1 MNETPL
7 IAGRYRISGLLGQG
21 LFTDVFKAEDTVLG
35 RKVALKVLKP
45 ELARDPRIV
54 ERFTQDARLSTELIH
69 ENIAHVL
76 DVGAASFDSV
86 PDLVRPFVVVERVT
100 GLTLTDLLAR
110 GALKPAE
117 ACRITD
123 NVLAAL
129 EVAHRRGISHQ
140 GITPN
145 NVLISTSSS
154 AKLSDVGLS
163 AGVRRVAGLAV
174 PQDAVEWRA
183 PEMTSVATADAR
195 ADIFSVG
202 VLLFAMLTGE
212 VPFPGGYAGTRAPMA
227 SRLNERVPVALNLVV
242 ARALEPQP
250 QSRYASAA
258 EFRADLGAVLGTL
271 QDSGDDGLPG
281 MASASA
287 DVTVAT
293 VVNVPPPVVP
303 VPAYVE
309 SAALVAPPASLGTP
323 VFAGA
328 SGSDLPPTERME
340 AFPQTETD
348 KLVTLFGRNA
358 VSANT
363 AFEPSLPQQQRARG
377 RILLGLVVS
386 LVFVVAISMVTLWVL
401 NIKPVD
407 FFPSSART
415 VPNVVGFDY
424 TKAAAAITDVGLTP
438 VRVDEPNAKVPLGA
452 VIRIDPDANK
462 EVDIGT
468 RITVYVSSGLS
479 EVAIPN
485 VSGMTIEQAT
495 AELKKLGLVVGSN
508 VKGNS
513 ATIAQGMVMGTM
525 PVAGAMAKTGVKVDL
540 VISSG
545 LVTIP
550 DLVGLTI
557 DAAAGLLGVSDI
569 MITPSLQADT
579 SCRVGGDGVVV
590 TSQSVPPGDTP
601 AGTPITLTY
610 CAG

>member
-21 LFTDVFKAEDTVLG
+21 LFTEVYKAEDTVLG
-35 RKVALKVLKP
+35 RKVALKVLKL
-45 ELARDPRIV
+45 ELSRDPRIV
-54 ERFTQDARLSTELIH
+54 EQFTLAARFSTGFVH
-69 ENIAHVL
+69 ENIARVL
-76 DVGAASFDSV
+76 DVGVTQFDPASGV
-86 PDLVRPFVVVERVT
+86 ERPFVVVERVT

-117 ACRITD
+117 ACRTAGDI
-123 NVLAAL
+123 LSAL
-129 EVAHRRGISHQ
+129 EVVHRGGAAHRS
-140 GITPN
+140 ITPN
-145 NVLISTSSS
+145 NVLISTTGA

-163 AGVRRVAGLAV
+163 AGVHGVAGLSASKET
-174 PQDAVEWRA
+174 VEWQA
-183 PEMTSVATADAR
+183 PELAAGAPADSR
-195 ADIFSVG
+195 ADLFSVG
-202 VLLFAMLTGE
+202 VVLFTMLTGQ

-227 SRLNERVPVALNLVV
+227 SSVNERIPVALNLVV

-250 QSRYASAA
+250 ASRYATATD
-258 EFRADLGAVLGTL
+258 FLADLTAVIATLDGAQVAESDTFTTPLPPAGVPAPAPL
-271 QDSGDDGLPG
+271 QTAGFAAASGLPTSP
-281 MASASA
+281 M
-287 DVTVAT
+287 VAERFG
-293 VVNVPPPVVP
+293 
-303 VPAYVE
+303 Y
-309 SAALVAPPASLGTP
+309 
-323 VFAGA
+323 
-328 SGSDLPPTERME
+328 DLPPTERLDSV
-340 AFPQTETD
+340 AQTDTD
-348 KLVTLFGRNA
+348 KLVLLFGRNA

-363 AFEPSLPQQQRARG
+363 EFEPSLPQKQRQRG
-377 RILLGLVVS
+377 RTALGLVVS

-424 TKAAAAITDVGLTP
+424 TKAVAVINEAGLTP

-479 EVAIPN
+479 EVTVPD
-485 VSGMTIEQAT
+485 VSGMTLEEAT
-495 AELKKLGLVVGSN
+495 AELKKLGLVVGAS

-513 ATIAQGMVMGTM
+513 ATIPQGMVVATT
-525 PVAGAMAKTGVKVDL
+525 PVGGSTSKTGTTVDL

-545 LVTIP
+545 QVTIP
-550 DLVGLTI
+550 VFTGMTV
-557 DAAAGLLGVSDI
+557 DAAANILSGSDI
-569 MITPSLQADT
+569 SITPSLQADT
-579 SCRVGGDGVVV
+579 ACQVATSGIVV
-590 TSQSVPPGDTP
+590 TSQSVAPGDIP